1 MNPPSPDNDR
11 RREGCSSDGCG
22 GCYWKYRGGRLTNR
36 KRTLLAG
43 MMMMMN
49 NRGVDV
55 VWELIL
61 PLNGV
66 DTGTG

>member
-1 MNPPSPDNDR
+1 MTD
-11 RREGCSSDGCG
+11 EGKGVVGTDVVGVTVNIG
-22 GCYWKYRGGRLTNR
+22 GGRLKSR
-36 KRTLLAG
+36 KRRTLLAG